1 MHGILSNSYYEVV
14 GSSLADT
21 IKKHRHGATILF
33 ELPAESYFFANTAS
47 LKYLTNNNYKGVYIS
62 FQRPFKNIYD
72 LFEKHEIN
80 NDRILILD
88 CSNCEKPKINEENN
102 NVNISSFNVDDFG
115 NKIVKALKSLKCKN
129 KFIYVDSLTTV
140 ALYKNTSEIK
150 RLTEILMD
158 IINNNDFGNVLI
170 VLNVAEDLSK
180 KKFVKDISNYA
191 DEIVNILECD
201 KKYSRDILESS
212 VCT

>member
-1 MHGILSNSYYEVV
+1 MHKVLGNSYNEVV

-21 IKKHRHGATILF
+21 IKKYRQGATILF
-33 ELPAESYFFANTAS
+33 ELPVENYFFANTVS
-47 LKYLTNNNYKGVYIS
+47 LKYLTNSDYKGVYIS

-80 NDRILILD
+80 NDRVLILD
-88 CSNCEKPKINEENN
+88 CSNCEKTKSNEENN
-102 NVNISSFNVDDFG
+102 SVNISSFNIDDFG

-129 KFIYVDSLTTV
+129 KFIYIDSLTTV

-150 RLTEILMD
+150 RLTKILTD
-158 IINNNDFGNVLI
+158 IINNKDFENVLI

-180 KKFVKDISNYA
+180 KKFVRDISNYA
-191 DEIVNILECD
+191 DEVVNVLECD
-201 KKYSRDILESS
+201 KRYSRNILEST